1 MRKRRIYRKTVWET
15 LGGFVLPILF
25 TLVVVGLILFGL
37 RQAEETSRAEGL
49 RILEE
54 SINRAV
60 VQNYA
65 SEGKYPESLS
75 YIEEKYGISIDH
87 SKYVVHYS
95 VFASNI
101 LPDVMVIELR

>member
-1 MRKRRIYRKTVWET
+1 MP
-15 LGGFVLPILF
+15 LLF
-25 TLVVVGLILFGL
+25 TFAVVGLIVFGL
-37 RQAEETSRAEGL
+37 SQAEETSRAEGM

-65 SEGKYPESLS
+65 SEGRYPESLS
-75 YIEEKYGISIDH
+75 YIEEKYGISIDRT
-87 SKYVVHYS
+87 KYVVHYS

-101 LPDVMVIELR
+101 LPDIMVIELR